1 MCSNSSFSIN
11 LSLEDNNCSL
21 EGIALSV
28 VFVINEDENFDA
40 DAELREVCCYVHVHE
55 YRLMKTII
63 FENFKNFGAG
73 SFGICCYI
81 PQEWFPGELT
91 NERRIT
97 EASVSLVGLNVE
109 LKMLGIHP
117 IYGQDVE
124 EFSKK
129 LAQAANE
136 HREVVL
142 DFSRHCEQLFNSSE
156 EGVISWYYP
165 REKLTTSREPPG
177 PEVKQDGSDST
188 TQPGRDTQLL
198 LSRLFEVNISSLSTH
213 VKNFLTS
220 LFFGILDILGPI

>member
-1 MCSNSSFSIN
+1 M
-11 LSLEDNNCSL
+11 
-21 EGIALSV
+21 
-28 VFVINEDENFDA
+28 
-40 DAELREVCCYVHVHE
+40 
-55 YRLMKTII
+55 
-63 FENFKNFGAG
+63 
-73 SFGICCYI
+73 
-81 PQEWFPGELT
+81 T
-91 NERRIT
+91 NERRIIN
-97 EASVSLVGLNVE
+97 ASVSTKEPNVE

-117 IYGQDVE
+117 IYGQNVE

-156 EGVISWYYP
+156 EDVIYWYYP

-188 TQPGRDTQLL
+188 THLEGETKLL
-198 LSRLFEVNISSLSTH
+198 LSRLFEVNIWSLSTH

-220 LFFGILDILGPI
+220 LFSVF